1 MSQLEQQRYSSQSG
15 ESDIN
20 ILFQFDSLVT
30 SVLSDPVLSCLSS
43 LGCTSLTL
51 QTGACAEVTVPDLWR
66 ERINIETFQY
76 KPSLSQVSVKSG
88 MTLTIITDS
97 YQDISEADLV
107 ISHAG
112 AGTCIEVLTAGK
124 TLAVI
129 VNDSLMDNHQVE
141 LAEKLAEV

>member
-1 MSQLEQQRYSSQSG
+1 MSA
-15 ESDIN
+15 
-20 ILFQFDSLVT
+20 
-30 SVLSDPVLSCLSS
+30 VLSGPVMDCLAS

-51 QTGACAEVTVPDLWR
+51 QTGASAEVIIPEIPEA
-66 ERINIETFQY
+66 ERISIETYQY
-76 KPSLSQVSVKSG
+76 KPSLSQVSVWRSG
-88 MTLTIITDS
+88 FSEILTPDLLQDITD
-97 YQDISEADLV
+97 ADLV

-112 AGTCIEVLTAGK
+112 AGTCIEVLQAGK